1 MEVPGDFTCPP
12 GGGGS
17 SFYGPLLGCGCPP
30 SSIQGASGACVD
42 TTSLVGT
49 RYLQEETIPPVKQA
63 DSFSLEN
70 VGLENFFAYLTLGLC
85 IAVFAFCTLL
95 RCAPLH
101 GRWLEM
107 RFAIS
112 RFDRRFSK
120 RHWYDESKVNVK
132 RRTELGGMLTIV
144 SWIFFIGLSLS
155 IILNYMLGVNTTTD
169 AIDLLTMEE
178 LNDKPLTY
186 MISIDFWG
194 TARCDQ
200 LKVQDVFNINQDGF
214 NGTADPAD
222 IDNNGDN
229 TQGTVSVVCDDES
242 TDPSLVSRVRVNM
255 TCLSCTGISSTYLQ
269 RFAFEDKVPPGGG
282 QPDWRSPVVFSA
294 IEYTMCVNATVG
306 QLDSCVTSLIR
317 PDVRSA
323 AMRGYRESGEDEL
336 YDCSSA
342 LVNGIL
348 LEIDRGT
355 GDAPYTFML
364 AEANVDPGGQITKA
378 SQLSPKDKVAG
389 GPIAP
394 AGFSYGKG
402 AGACFEVTL
411 SSQRS
416 WILRRRIH
424 NLNQSFVTF
433 MSKVGGIYSLSLSLF
448 MWLLIQS
455 ELRVKTLRYDLDL
468 LEAVREKR
476 LKEEAEKQ
484 DAQQRKI
491 SGIVYEE
498 YLIVKVQAL
507 VRGFLTRLKAAREKT
522 KEREEE
528 ERRARERSSVDS
540 DAPSP
545 RWGCNSRSQ
554 TLLRLRHKH
563 LAAEDRLNEIEADIE
578 ELRMRVESSIG
589 PEVLPGASGGATL
602 RQLERQIQFRV
613 GELASILNAIL
624 LPHGHVPVVKSV
636 RVDLKNPISSTAYTL
651 HGCQLKKLKTRQ
663 KGGKKGKMKKN
674 FQEMSSRS
682 LSTAIRNQNK
692 SNGRFDYA
700 EKGTSSPINPIAP
713 PPAGAGRDD
722 GGGGEPAAAASCANF
737 IDKSPEAGGDNRV

>member
-1 MEVPGDFTCPP
+1 MISLEFRA
-12 GGGGS
+12 
-17 SFYGPLLGCGCPP
+17 F
-30 SSIQGASGACVD
+30 SSITC
-42 TTSLVGT
+42 TSS
-49 RYLQEETIPPVKQA
+49 PP
-63 DSFSLEN
+63 E
-70 VGLENFFAYLTLGLC
+70 
-85 IAVFAFCTLL
+85 
-95 RCAPLH
+95 
-101 GRWLEM
+101 
-107 RFAIS
+107 
-112 RFDRRFSK
+112 
-120 RHWYDESKVNVK
+120 
-132 RRTELGGMLTIV
+132 
-144 SWIFFIGLSLS
+144 
-155 IILNYMLGVNTTTD
+155 
-169 AIDLLTMEE
+169 
-178 LNDKPLTY
+178 
-186 MISIDFWG
+186 
-194 TARCDQ
+194 
-200 LKVQDVFNINQDGF
+200 
-214 NGTADPAD
+214 
-222 IDNNGDN
+222 
-229 TQGTVSVVCDDES
+229 
-242 TDPSLVSRVRVNM
+242 
-255 TCLSCTGISSTYLQ
+255 
-269 RFAFEDKVPPGGG
+269 
-282 QPDWRSPVVFSA
+282 
-294 IEYTMCVNATVG
+294 
-306 QLDSCVTSLIR
+306 
-317 PDVRSA
+317 
-323 AMRGYRESGEDEL
+323 
-336 YDCSSA
+336 
-342 LVNGIL
+342 
-348 LEIDRGT
+348 
-355 GDAPYTFML
+355 
-364 AEANVDPGGQITKA
+364 
-378 SQLSPKDKVAG
+378 DKVAG

-682 LSTAIRNQNK
+682 LST
-692 SNGRFDYA
+692 GRLHLIGESTQHPSEIA
-700 EKGTSSPINPIAP
+700 VLMPQVGCSPLPL
-713 PPAGAGRDD
+713 
-722 GGGGEPAAAASCANF
+722 AN
-737 IDKSPEAGGDNRV
+737 ATARC